1 MLEGRGICF
10 HCVIGGNPSATVA
23 TGKQRRRIHE
33 KAETLIRLVSFL
45 FFLFFLFATTNEEI
59 HQLIGCFFSLVFFS
73 GGHTHVRRSMNIH
86 GIDYV
91 SELKIKK
98 KIKEKI
104 SERTS
109 CGFHYGA
116 FSAKVTWDQEQVG
129 APESWPPSARDR
141 DRDRERDS
149 LIYLTRCSPRNLIG
163 RRVTEFFRLFLF
175 GRPSADSLNPT
186 AAGLILSP
194 YRFFFKF
201 LVTEFYRVF
210 FSLEFSTLVS
220 PPKRK

>member
-1 MLEGRGICF
+1 MAGRRWRSKAAEPRRRMPATSGILEMLEGRGICF

-98 KIKEKI
+98 KNQRKDLGKDVVRLPLR
-104 SERTS
+104 SLQRQSNLGPGTSWGARKLATER
-109 CGFHYGA
+109 
-116 FSAKVTWDQEQVG
+116 
-129 APESWPPSARDR
+129 
-141 DRDRERDS
+141 
-149 LIYLTRCSPRNLIG
+149 PRS
-163 RRVTEFFRLFLF
+163 RSR
-175 GRPSADSLNPT
+175 S
-186 AAGLILSP
+186 
-194 YRFFFKF
+194 
-201 LVTEFYRVF
+201 
-210 FSLEFSTLVS
+210 
-220 PPKRK
+220 